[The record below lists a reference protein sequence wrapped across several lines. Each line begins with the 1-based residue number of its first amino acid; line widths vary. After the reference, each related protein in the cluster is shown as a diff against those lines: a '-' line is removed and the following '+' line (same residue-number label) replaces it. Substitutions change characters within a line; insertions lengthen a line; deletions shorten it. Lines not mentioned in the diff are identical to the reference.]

1 MKILLLEY
9 ITAGGLNNAPLPAS
23 LLREGMLMRDA
34 LLQDFGL
41 LEDVEIIT
49 TCDARINLPAQAPDA
64 IWIDKKTNPMKIWQG
79 LLQTCDAALIV
90 APETDGVLS
99 ELTQIIDASPA
110 ENLGCNQ
117 YAVDIASNKYAMF
130 QALKNTNTLTMPT
143 YRANELMESF
153 VPDESFKHG
162 YVVKPN
168 DGAGCNDTFY
178 FSDFAVLQDWLNLNP
193 EKQAGYIIQPYQ
205 TGIPA
210 SISALCKDGKAWV
223 LSCNQ
228 QKIAIKAIESNQAA
242 IQYQGS
248 VVNGLSNY
256 QAAFATLANR
266 MAKAIAGLNGYVGID
281 VIVDAGNIYTV
292 EINPRI
298 TTSYIGLRESLNSNP
313 AQWILDLIY
322 HPSFKLPGNLANKTV
337 EISVDGLSENKSSR
351 HG

>member
-9 ITAGGLNNAPLPAS
+9 ITAGGLNDAPLPAS
-23 LLREGMLMRDA
+23 LLREGTLMRDA
-34 LLQDFGL
+34 LLQDFSL

-49 TCDARINLPAQAPDA
+49 TCDARMSLPAQASQA
-64 IWIDKKTNPMKIWQG
+64 VWIDEKSNPMEIWQG

-90 APETDGVLS
+90 APETDGALS
-99 ELTQIIDASPA
+99 GLTKIIEASKA
-110 ENLGCNQ
+110 KNLGCNQ
-117 YAVDIASNKYAMF
+117 YAVDIASSKYAMF
-130 QALKNTNTLTMPT
+130 EMLKNTNILTMPT
-143 YRANELMESF
+143 YRANELMESNF

-178 FSDFAVLQDWLNLNP
+178 FSDFSVLLDWLNLNP
-193 EKQAGYIIQPYQ
+193 EKQASNVIQPFQ

-210 SISALCKDGKAWV
+210 SISVLCKAGKAWV

-228 QKIAIKAIESNQAA
+228 QMIAIETKANRAS

-248 VVNGLSNY
+248 VVNGLSTY
-256 QAAFATLANR
+256 QATFETLANR
-266 MAKAIAGLNGYVGID
+266 IAKALPGLNGYIGID
-281 VIVDAGNIYTV
+281 VIVNGEAIYVV

-298 TTSYIGLRESLNSNP
+298 TTSYIGLRESLNCNP
-313 AQWILDLIY
+313 AQLILDLIDN
-322 HPSFKLPGNLANKTV
+322 PTFKLPENLANKSV
-337 EISVDGLSENKSSR
+337 EISVNGLTEHKLSR